1 MTTRVLALTLA
12 LGVLA
17 LVAAFIWATVRTLDP
32 RDTGSDRNVP
42 TAEVSEVL
50 SDGRIDVQVYAL
62 GNRDVRLEIQ
72 FTPDADAIESAA
84 MRPDVNFAMMEMHMD
99 GFDPPLQLVKA
110 GVWRANLKLPM
121 AGRWIVSVG
130 FGEDRAEVEFDAQ

>member
-1 MTTRVLALTLA
+1 MKTRVLAVLLA
-12 LGVLA
+12 VAVLA
-17 LVAAFIWATVRTLDP
+17 LVGAFIWAAIQTRDPQDTVADG
-32 RDTGSDRNVP
+32 DTP
-42 TAEVSEVL
+42 TVEVSEVL
-50 SDGRIDVQVYAL
+50 SDGRIDFQVYAV

-72 FTPDADAIESAA
+72 FTPDADAIETAA

-99 GFDPPLQLVKA
+99 GFDPPLQLVEA

-121 AGRWIVSVG
+121 AGRWVVSVG

>member
-99 GFDPPLQLVKA
+99 GFDPPLQLVEA